1 MHRLLRPS
9 LFSLLTATAACA
21 GNTPSSGTRPDTTG
35 TGEAAAA
42 ETAPGGALRIENR
55 TNQDRDIYIRAQSR
69 GPIRV
74 GFVPGGET
82 ATFKLSPAMLS
93 GTNSFRIE
101 ARPISGGGST
111 TVSEPFNVRVGEE
124 TFWSIP
130 P

>member
-1 MHRLLRPS
+1 MRGLLRPS
-9 LFSLLTATAACA
+9 LLALFTATAACA
-21 GNTPSSGTRPDTTG
+21 GNTSSAGTPPDTTG
-35 TGEAAAA
+35 AAETAAA

-55 TNQDRDIYIRAQSR
+55 TNQDRDIYIRPQSR
-69 GPIRV
+69 GAIRV

-101 ARPISGGGST
+101 ARPMGGGSST

>member
-1 MHRLLRPS
+1 MRRLLRPS
-9 LFSLLTATAACA
+9 LLSLLTATAACA
-21 GNTPSSGTRPDTTG
+21 GNTSSGGAAPDTTAVSG
-35 TGEAAAA
+35 NT
-42 ETAPGGALRIENR
+42 ETASGGALRIENR

-101 ARPISGGGST
+101 ARPISGGGGST

>member
-1 MHRLLRPS
+1 MRRLLRPS
-9 LFSLLTATAACA
+9 LLSLLMATAACA
-21 GNTPSSGTRPDTTG
+21 GNTSSSGTAPDTTG
-35 TGEAAAA
+35 TTGTT
-42 ETAPGGALRIENR
+42 ETASGGTLRIENR
-55 TNQDRDIYIRAQSR
+55 TNQDRDIYIRPQSR
-69 GPIRV
+69 GSIRV

-101 ARPISGGGST
+101 ARPIAGGGST

>member
-1 MHRLLRPS
+1 MRRRLRPS
-9 LFSLLTATAACA
+9 LLSLLMATAACA
-21 GNTPSSGTRPDTTG
+21 GTTSSSGTAPDTTG
-35 TGEAAAA
+35 ATEA
-42 ETAPGGALRIENR
+42 APGGVLRIENR
-55 TNQDRDIYIRAQSR
+55 TNQDRDIYIRPQSR

-101 ARPISGGGST
+101 ARPIAGGGST
-111 TVSEPFNVRVGEE
+111 TVSEPFNARVGEE

>member
-1 MHRLLRPS
+1 M
-9 LFSLLTATAACA
+9 ATAACA
-21 GNTPSSGTRPDTTG
+21 GNTSSG
-35 TGEAAAA
+35 
-42 ETAPGGALRIENR
+42 ETAPDATGAPETGSGGTLRIENR

-101 ARPISGGGST
+101 ARPISAGGGST